1 MLFATSAKIAEC
13 CWCIR
18 RIRGTSVWKM
28 YANFNIIVVVIVS
41 RIVVVVGHINF
52 VAQVVDK
59 ETPAIIFDTTCYC
72 NTVSTD
78 KLDTLD
84 ILNIFLTVKV
94 YDNIIYKLLSEERCC
109 NSKNL
114 CRIMTIVSLSMMCT
128 TKLKWPTEGL
138 WWRH

>member
-1 MLFATSAKIAEC
+1 
-13 CWCIR
+13 
-18 RIRGTSVWKM
+18 M

-41 RIVVVVGHINF
+41 RIVVVGHINF

-114 CRIMTIVSLSMMCT
+114 FRIMTIASLSMTCT
-128 TKLKWPTEGL
+128 TKLK
-138 WWRH
+138 